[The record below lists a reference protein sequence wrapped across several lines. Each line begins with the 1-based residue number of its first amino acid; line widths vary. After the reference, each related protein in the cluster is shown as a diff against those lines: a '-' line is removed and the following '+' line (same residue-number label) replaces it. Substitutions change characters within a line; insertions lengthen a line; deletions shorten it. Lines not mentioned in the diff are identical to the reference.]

1 MDELPDGEY
10 RDKSGYIHQCAQCR
24 RVQNFSNDGD
34 WEMVADWAHAM
45 PLKTNHTICEDCVNA
60 EESLTT
66 G

>member
-24 RVQNFSNDGD
+24 RVQNFSNDGE